1 MHTWALVQWAFVQC
15 TTLTLS
21 NVCCNLFCAATM
33 LSKARDSIFCK
44 ETWASILMLS
54 KVLSGGFFA
63 TLGEW
68 ESGEEQLC
76 SLCYI
81 LQKHRVG
88 MFCNSNGAVRWSG
101 RFAVGAHRRFCA
113 RVAACWI
120 VLDQRIPLLRWVRC
134 MQCAFYSRKSQ
145 TTHVWEV
152 SLTQTQTSKRWKDPQ
167 STCY

>member
-1 MHTWALVQWAFVQC
+1 MHTWALVHLYNVHPWHWVMFVF
-15 TTLTLS
+15 
-21 NVCCNLFCAATM
+21 VEFCAATM

-63 TLGEW
+63 TLGGW

-76 SLCYI
+76 CLCYI

-145 TTHVWEV
+145 TTRVWEV